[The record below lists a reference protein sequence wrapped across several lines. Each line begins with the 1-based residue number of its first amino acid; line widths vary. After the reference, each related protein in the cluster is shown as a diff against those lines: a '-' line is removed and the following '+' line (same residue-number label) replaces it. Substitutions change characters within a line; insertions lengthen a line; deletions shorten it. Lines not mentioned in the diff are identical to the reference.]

1 MIKNSLRS
9 LNDYLSLFS
18 KNMKIAII
26 GSGIGGI
33 ATAIRLAN
41 QGVNVEVFEANAYA
55 GGN

>member
-1 MIKNSLRS
+1 
-9 LNDYLSLFS
+9 
-18 KNMKIAII
+18 MKIAII